1 MRGLSAESEGGIQ
14 KKHVKISG
22 NAQENSWVAKGDL
35 LPSTSLRSLEEVQSG
50 AYEAFFAAQSTYEE
64 AKKQTE
70 AARNAY
76 NAAELDYM
84 NGKIS
89 TAEWQA
95 AHQELINAQ
104 AAEKSAK
111 KEYKSAASKA
121 QAAAEA
127 VEKKKQ
133 ELRDSRKED
142 TTYVVHCARIEC
154 PFGMRE
160 SYLALGET
168 HGVMTHQIPQMTV
181 EDMVLDHNIINFGGC
196 HSRENPGVQEQI
208 EKTNAIIESKKDWR
222 DKLIGLFT
230 KPAKALVAAVEF
242 VVKPTIVSSKDLIK
256 LHDGQKSK
264 EEIEK
269 EEKEKEEERLK
280 NLRSD
285 FVGECIAEFPAN
297 GEWLE
302 GHEKVFINGKQV
314 LLRRCSIMCNYGGC
328 VTILVSGQP
337 E

>member
-1 MRGLSAESEGGIQ
+1 MGGLSPKSVGGAQ
-14 KKHVKISG
+14 HMALVNSG
-22 NAQENSWVAKGDL
+22 NTQENSGVVKGDVV
-35 LPSTSLRSLEEVQSG
+35 PSQSLRSLEEVQSG
-50 AYEAFFAAQSTYEE
+50 AYETFYAAQSAYEE
-64 AKKQTE
+64 AQNQTE
-70 AARNAY
+70 AARKAY
-76 NAAELDYM
+76 NAAEMDYM

-89 TAEWQA
+89 AKEWQA
-95 AHQELINAQ
+95 AWQELTDAK

-111 KEYKSAASKA
+111 KEYESAASNA

-133 ELRDSRKED
+133 ELRDSRQED

-168 HGVMTHQIPQMTV
+168 HGVMTHQKPQMTV
-181 EDMVLDHNIINFGGC
+181 EDMVLNHNIINFGGC

-222 DKLIGLFT
+222 DKLIGLIT

-242 VVKPTIVSSKDLIK
+242 GAKHTIFSTKDMIK
-256 LHDGQKSK
+256 LSDGEKSE

-269 EEKEKEEERLK
+269 EEKEKEEERLTS
-280 NLRSD
+280 LRSD
-285 FVGECIAEFPAN
+285 FVGECIAESPAN